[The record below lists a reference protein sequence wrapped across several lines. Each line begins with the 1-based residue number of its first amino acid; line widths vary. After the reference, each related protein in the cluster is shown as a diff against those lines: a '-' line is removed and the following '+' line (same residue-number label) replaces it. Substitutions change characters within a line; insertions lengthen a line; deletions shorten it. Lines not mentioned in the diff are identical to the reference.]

1 MLDLLGS
8 IVGMVA
14 IATNIV
20 AIACVLPG
28 SLARRLSLAAIA
40 GAWVGLAAGLGAA
53 GELVFSASLPVP
65 LVGVL
70 FAAPL
75 LFVGALALLYP
86 RVRSTLVAI
95 PMPVLI
101 GLNAQRVFGVLFLFL
116 AAAGR
121 LSGPFPYSAG
131 IGDIITGAFAIPLAL
146 NMARSRTVS
155 AAAVRRWNI
164 FGALDLFAAVGLGV
178 TSAAGGP
185 LQLIHA
191 GVGSQAMQYLPFC
204 LIPTA
209 LVPFYLITHGI
220 IAAQLRAQRT
230 ADSTDRI
237 VTARATS

>member
-8 IVGMVA
+8 IVGMMA
-14 IATNIV
+14 IAVNLA

-28 SLARRLSLAAIA
+28 SLARRLSVAAIA
-40 GAWVGLAAGLGAA
+40 GAWVGLAEGLGAA
-53 GELVFSASLPVP
+53 GELVFSPSNPVP

-75 LFVGALALLYP
+75 LIAGALALLFP
-86 RVRSTLVAI
+86 RVRSTLMGI

-101 GLNAQRVFGVLFLFL
+101 GLNAQRVFGVLFLLL

-121 LSGPFPYSAG
+121 LSGPFPYFAG

-146 NMARSRTVS
+146 SVARSQTAS
-155 AAAVRRWNI
+155 AAAVRRWNV
-164 FGALDLFAAVGLGV
+164 FGALDLFAAVGLGL

-191 GVGSQAMQYLPFC
+191 GVGSEAVQHLPFC

-209 LVPFYLITHGI
+209 LVPFYLIIHAI
-220 IAAQLRAQRT
+220 IAAQLRAQR
-230 ADSTDRI
+230 AVHSTGQ
-237 VTARATS
+237 VLTARIAS